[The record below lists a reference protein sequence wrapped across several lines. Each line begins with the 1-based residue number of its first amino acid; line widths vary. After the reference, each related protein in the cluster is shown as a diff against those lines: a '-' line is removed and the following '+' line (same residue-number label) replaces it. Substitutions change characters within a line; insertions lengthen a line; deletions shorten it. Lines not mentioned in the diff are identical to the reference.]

1 VKIAIYG
8 ATGNIGPRLV
18 AEALRRGHEV
28 TAIGRTERAIAQGA
42 TFVTGDAAD
51 PAFVERIAG
60 SHDVVVSALNT
71 NETFLDSIRAL
82 IAHAGTTRLIVV
94 GGAGSLLTSA
104 GTRLVDAPEFPAGWK
119 AGALLQTQALD
130 LLLAADPDVDWTYLS
145 PAPEI
150 SAGERTGKY
159 LTALD
164 EPAGEHISYE
174 DYAVALL
181 DEIESPQHGRQR
193 FTVAN

>member
-28 TAIGRTERAIAQGA
+28 TGIGRTERAVADGA

-71 NETFLDSIRAL
+71 NETFLDSIRVL
-82 IAHAGTTRLIVV
+82 IADAGATRLIVV
-94 GGAGSLLTSA
+94 GGAGGLLTSA
-104 GTRLVDAPEFPAGWK
+104 GTRLVDSPNFPEAWK

-130 LLLAADPDVDWTYLS
+130 LLRAASADVDWTYLS
-145 PAPEI
+145 PAPEF

-164 EPAGEHISYE
+164 EPAGGHISYE

-181 DEIESPQHGRQR
+181 DEIERPEHRRQR